1 MEEKEKRRL
10 RKYTAEFKAEA
21 IALVESGEKP
31 IAKLA
36 EDLGVPKNSLYSWVS
51 KARPKEESLL
61 KSNPGDSEKEILRL
75 KQENRLLKME
85 RDILKKATAFF
96 AKENQ

>member
-1 MEEKEKRRL
+1 MEEKKKL

-21 IALVESGEKP
+21 VELAKSGEKS
-31 IAKLA
+31 IAEVA
-36 EDLGVPKNSLYSWVS
+36 EDLGIPRNSLYCWVS
-51 KARPKEESLL
+51 KARPGEQSSF
-61 KSNPGDSEKEILRL
+61 KSNPIDSEKEILRL
-75 KQENRLLKME
+75 RKENRLLKME

>member
-1 MEEKEKRRL
+1 MEEKKTL

-21 IALVESGEKP
+21 IQLAKSGEKS
-31 IAKLA
+31 IAEVA
-36 EDLGVPKNSLYSWVS
+36 EDLGIPKNSLYSWVS
-51 KARPKEESLL
+51 KARPEERSSL
-61 KSNPGDSEKEILRL
+61 KSNPIDSEKEILRL
-75 KQENRLLKME
+75 KKENRLLKME

>member
-1 MEEKEKRRL
+1 MEEKRKI

-21 IALVESGEKP
+21 IALAKSGEKP
-31 IAKLA
+31 IVQVA
-36 EDLGVPKNSLYSWVS
+36 EDLGIPKNSLYCWVS
-51 KARPKEESLL
+51 KVRPVERSSLQ
-61 KSNPGDSEKEILRL
+61 SNPIDSEKEILRL
-75 KQENRLLKME
+75 KKENRLLQME